1 MRRALAVG
9 FAVATGSLCLCDAAS
24 ACGWGLTLP
33 WICETAAPIEYA
45 PMRVPLQD
53 PRPGPVWTSNGW
65 VYPDPQ
71 FYAAAQAAPLYPL
84 PMAPIPPETGKFRS
98 ERPLK

>member
-1 MRRALAVG
+1 MRRGLVVG
-9 FAVATGSLCLCDAAS
+9 FAVATGSFCLCEAALG
-24 ACGWGLTLP
+24 CGLGLKLP
-33 WICETAAPIEYA
+33 WICEGPPIEYA

-71 FYAAAQAAPLYPL
+71 LYAAAQVPPPYAL
-84 PMAPIPPETGKFRS
+84 PMPPDARESGKFRP

>member
-1 MRRALAVG
+1 MRRTLAVG
-9 FAVATGSLCLCDAAS
+9 FAAAAGSFLICETAS
-24 ACGWGLTLP
+24 ACGWGLKLP
-33 WICETAAPIEYA
+33 WICETAPPIEYA

-71 FYAAAQAAPLYPL
+71 IYAAAQVPPPYPL
-84 PMAPIPPETGKFRS
+84 PPAPSGPIGFRP